1 MTDGGLQRVV
11 AVDWSGDKGPGQRK
25 KIWAGVWT
33 ARTGKVTLE
42 SGRTREELFAWLVE
56 MARETPRMVVGI
68 DCCFSFPAW
77 FLAEHGCAT
86 VFDFWRHVAD
96 GQGERWL
103 ARECEEVAR
112 DERFWGKP
120 HKRPEQFCG
129 DGLHRSM
136 RSTDMENKITPKM
149 LEGDPERAAKV
160 KGITPKS
167 PFQIGGSGSVG
178 TGSLRAMPFLLR
190 MREVGFRVWPFESAA
205 FSGKEPKPL
214 LVEMYT
220 RLLTGAV
227 KKSNPV
233 ARREYF
239 LAKKK
244 SDAAYAGL
252 SRGVVAK
259 AMGSED
265 AFDALVCCMEMVRWR
280 GEFAGLRA
288 TRDEVLRLEGI
299 TWRPGVA
306 GSSTLKE
313 EDGQ

>member
-1 MTDGGLQRVV
+1 MDDVQRVV

-33 ARTGKVTLE
+33 ASGSESKQGKMTLE
-42 SGRTREELFAWLVE
+42 GGRTREELFAWLVA

-68 DCCFSFPAW
+68 DCCFSFPRW
-77 FLAEHGCAT
+77 FLEEHGCGT
-86 VFDFWRHVAD
+86 VFEFWQRVAD

-103 ARECEEVAR
+103 AREGAEVAR
-112 DERFWGKP
+112 DERFWGAP

-129 DGLHRSM
+129 EGLHRSM
-136 RSTDMENKITPKM
+136 RMTDLENKIMPR
-149 LEGDPERAAKV
+149 LEGGDSERAAKMF
-160 KGITPKS
+160 GITPKS

-190 MREVGFRVWPFESAA
+190 LREAGFRVWPFESAA
-205 FSGKEPKPL
+205 LGEKGARPL

-227 KKSNPV
+227 KKSNAE
-233 ARREYF
+233 ARREY
-239 LAKKK
+239 LAAKKK
-244 SDAAYAGL
+244 GDAAYAGL

-259 AMGSED
+259 ALESED
-265 AFDALVCCMEMVRWR
+265 AFDALVCAVEMVRWR
-280 GEFAGLRA
+280 GEFAGLRK

-306 GSSTLKE
+306 G
-313 EDGQ
+313 

>member
-1 MTDGGLQRVV
+1 MADVGLKRVV

-33 ARTGKVTLE
+33 ASDSSLKTGRVTLE

-77 FLAEHGCAT
+77 FLEEHGCKT

-103 ARECEEVAR
+103 ARECEEIAR
-112 DERFWGKP
+112 DVRFWGKP
-120 HKRPEQFCG
+120 HKRPEEFCG
-129 DGLHRSM
+129 AGLHRSM
-136 RSTDMENKITPKM
+136 RATDMENKITPRA
-149 LEGDPERAAKV
+149 EGGDPERAAKM

-190 MREVGFRVWPFESAA
+190 LREAGFRVWPFESAA
-205 FSGKEPKPL
+205 FSGKEPRPL
-214 LVEMYT
+214 VVEMYT

-227 KKSNPV
+227 KKSNAL
-233 ARREYF
+233 ARREYL

-244 SDAAYAGL
+244 MDAAYAGL
-252 SRGVVAK
+252 SRGVMAK
-259 AMGSED
+259 AMGGED

-306 GSSTLKE
+306 PLH
-313 EDGQ
+313 